1 MAIGLSVPLVAS
13 RGRLVLES
21 GESQMAKLIRMSC
34 FDNASS
40 NPWNGD
46 AGSPSSIFKLDTPEV
61 RGRIRSAVKTHFER
75 WRQADRAELVSMTF
89 AGTEDGALSVDITY
103 RDLET
108 ERVDTVSVQMG

>member
-61 RGRIRSAVKTHFER
+61 RGRMPYER
-75 WRQADRAELVSMTF
+75 GLVALANQRHAEAARQVVGRGVRKRHARAPGLRR
-89 AGTEDGALSVDITY
+89 GAAWP
-103 RDLET
+103 R
-108 ERVDTVSVQMG
+108 RAR